1 MGTCYDYTIKWF
13 YDASIS
19 RCRRFYY
26 GSCGGNG
33 NRFETR
39 EDCVMTCVERRAKPM
54 VEVVVEKGS
63 GLLCMSLAWLLI
75 HELTTR
81 WHGCMFTN
89 SEHDCLSGC
98 SFVWF
103 VRNYSFPFQNVFDPV
118 VCVSVA
124 TAYFLSYH
132 HSLHSISI
140 VVFLLLRLVS
150 PRTTIM
156 VRKILFKTNS
166 DNIYANDLRDL
177 VYRLNL

>member
-63 GLLCMSLAWLLI
+63 RLLCMSLAWLLI

-103 VRNYSFPFQNVFDPV
+103 VRNYLF
-118 VCVSVA
+118 
-124 TAYFLSYH
+124 
-132 HSLHSISI
+132 SISEC
-140 VVFLLLRLVS
+140 LRSCRVYQSRQLIS
-150 PRTTIM
+150 CLIIIRFIPCHSRIFTTPPHFT
-156 VRKILFKTNS
+156 KNNNYDEKNS
-166 DNIYANDLRDL
+166 FENKF
-177 VYRLNL
+177 